1 MNFLHSVIQDLRYSF
16 RILIKNPLFGLAVI
30 SLLTIGIAAATTIFS
45 VVNSVLI
52 RPLPFHEP
60 DRLVRIWESS
70 PSHHCIECAVSFPD
84 FNDWQSQQSTFDQ
97 IAATEMAT
105 FNLTGYG
112 EPVRIAAATVTTN
125 MFRAMGVAP
134 IFGRDFLPEEGIP
147 GKNRVALLSYGLW
160 QRQFGGDQRIVN
172 TNIQLE
178 DTEYVVIGV
187 LPQDFEFPG
196 AKDIFVPLVFDPVR
210 EPWRADRGS
219 RGLVVYGR
227 LKAGVTLDQARAV
240 MNTVARRL
248 EQAYKASNE
257 GWGVRLRT
265 VPDWLVPEPVHR
277 SLLALL
283 IAVGLLLLIACAN
296 VASLFLARATATMRE
311 TAIRAAV
318 GASRIRVMQQ
328 LLTESLFL
336 AALGGLAALLL
347 TIMSTRLIASSHI
360 GGIVGLEHTHI
371 DGNVLAFGLGIP
383 VITGLIFGLAP
394 AWGASHSNL
403 SQRLNEGRSGSGGG
417 KLTQRMG
424 AVLVVVEV
432 TLALALL
439 VTAGLMMRSFVRLQ
453 SIALGFA
460 PENVLT
466 TQLSLP
472 TTRYA
477 GREQR
482 VAFFNQ
488 FLERVRSI
496 PGVEDAAAIT
506 LPPSTFNT
514 WGMDIILEGDQA
526 AVRGTP
532 LSAAANAATPHYF
545 HTLGIPIIE
554 GREFNDHDGADKQL
568 NLIVSESFARRYW
581 PNQDPLGKHFRPSA
595 FHEFGTIVGIVDD
608 ATHDPESESAPAFY
622 FPYAYIGMQGMFVMV
637 RSNLPLES
645 LIRQVRDQLRG
656 IDSKQPVYNVRT
668 MNDIVASLTI
678 EPRFRTLLLGGFSLV
693 AMFLAATGVY
703 SVLAYLV
710 RRQWHEIGIR
720 MALGAQASDIR
731 NMVLTRG
738 MFVVFL
744 GIILGL
750 GVCFGFTRLLSTLL
764 FRVSPTDPLTFIGV
778 VLLITGV
785 EFVACYVPAIR
796 ATTVSPSTVL
806 KYE

>member
-1 MNFLHSVIQDLRYSF
+1 MNFLHSVVQDLRYSF

-60 DRLVRIWESS
+60 DRLIRIWESS
-70 PSHHCIECAVSFPD
+70 PSHHCIECSVSVPD
-84 FNDWQSQQSTFDQ
+84 FNDWQSQQSTFDEL
-97 IAATEMAT
+97 AATEMAT

-112 EPVRIAAATVTTN
+112 EPVRVAAATVTTN
-125 MFRAMGVAP
+125 MFRAMGTAP
-134 IFGRDFLPEEGIP
+134 VLGRDFLPEEGTA
-147 GKNRVALLSYGLW
+147 GKDRVALLSYGLW

-172 TNIQLE
+172 TTIQLD
-178 DTEYVVIGV
+178 DTSYLVLGI
-187 LPQDFEFPG
+187 LPQQFQFPG
-196 AKDIFVPLVFDPVR
+196 AKEIFVPLVFDAVK
-210 EPWRADRGS
+210 EPWRAYRARRS
-219 RGLVVYGR
+219 LEVYGR
-227 LKAGVTLDQARAV
+227 LKAGISLDQARAD
-240 MNTVARRL
+240 MNTVARRI

-257 GWGVRLRT
+257 GWGIRLRT
-265 VPDWLVPEPVHR
+265 VPDWIVPEPVHR

-296 VASLFLARATATMRE
+296 VASLFLARATSTMRV
-311 TAIRAAV
+311 TAIRAAL

-336 AALGGLAALLL
+336 SALGGLGALFL
-347 TIMSTRLIASSHI
+347 TFMSTKLIASSNI
-360 GGIVGLEHTHI
+360 KGIAGLEHTRI
-371 DGNVLAFGLGIP
+371 DGNVLVFALGIS

-394 AWGASHSNL
+394 AWWASRSNL
-403 SQRLNEGRSGSGGG
+403 NQRLNEGRSGSGAS

-424 AVLVVVEV
+424 VVLVVVEV

-466 TQLSLP
+466 VQVSLP
-472 TTRYA
+472 TVRYA
-477 GREQR
+477 AREQR

-488 FLERVRSI
+488 FLERVRTI

-506 LPPSTFNT
+506 QPPSTFNT
-514 WGMDIILEGDQA
+514 WGMEIILEDKEA
-526 AVRGTP
+526 AVNGLR

-554 GREFNDHDGADKQL
+554 GREFNDQDGADKQL

-581 PNQDPLGKHFRPSA
+581 PNQDAIGKRFRPA
-595 FHEFGTIVGIVDD
+595 AVDNFGTIVGVVDD
-608 ATHDPESESAPAFY
+608 ATHDPESEAAPAFY
-622 FPYAYIGMQGMFVMV
+622 FPYAYIGMQGVFVMV
-637 RSNLPLES
+637 RSNVPVES
-645 LIRQVRDQLRG
+645 LIRQVRDELRG
-656 IDSKQPVYNVRT
+656 IDSKQPVYNMRT
-668 MNDIVASLTI
+668 MDQIVANTTI
-678 EPRFRTLLLGGFSLV
+678 EPRFRTVLLGGFSVV
-693 AMFLAATGVY
+693 ALFLAATGVY

-710 RRQWHEIGIR
+710 RRQWHEIGVR

-738 MFVVFL
+738 MFAVFL
-744 GIILGL
+744 GILLGL
-750 GVCFGFTRLLSTLL
+750 GACFAFTRLLSTLL
-764 FRVSPTDPLTFIGV
+764 FRVSPTDPVTFIGV
-778 VLLITGV
+778 ALLITAV
-785 EFVACYVPAIR
+785 EFAACYIPAIR
-796 ATTVSPSTVL
+796 ATRVSPSTVL